1 MNKLTIVS
9 ICIFVAIVVVLVFV
23 GVRANKKP
31 GKHDSFAQ
39 CISDTG
45 AKFYGAF
52 WCPHCAD
59 QKKEF
64 GTSAK
69 YLVYVECSTPD
80 GKGQTQVCVDEKIEG
95 YPTWIHEYGFSY
107 TSEGEPEQCGLR
119 GTPDLSP
126 DCQKVAS
133 EFLKSWIFPGRL
145 VVQSETDPTI
155 VGSVYDFAPN
165 TRTGQMSLEQ
175 FEQSTECELPPE
187 V

>member
-1 MNKLTIVS
+1 MTKQKITLVIIV
-9 ICIFVAIVVVLVFV
+9 ILVVLFA
-23 GVRANKKP
+23 GFLAFSPSKP
-31 GKHDSFAQ
+31 SPYNEFAQ
-39 CISDTG
+39 CLKDKG
-45 AKFYGAF
+45 ALFYGAF